1 MELNAYE
8 KMLTALLG
16 ESLQEKLRQSQPGHC
31 LRLEGLPNTVLHEL
45 CTRLQGEPGTA
56 VVLLSNHPTES
67 FEVSATKLIELRN
80 QAENSHV
87 LLVFIPSNL
96 RTAAEDSF
104 DRATFL
110 QIEVDD
116 VLVKVLKE
124 LEEMIPV
131 DQSSFYN
138 RIVEFFKNLRE
149 ELSLHQRADYILVL
163 KAAGFDPL
171 MWGQGLYTLGLIP
184 DDNLLTEEA
193 HLEQRLYQNYQAVEC
208 LKDDRLPLLGRITSL
223 EVKPNSI
230 QKPLFQFLSLQ
241 NRPEQVRV
249 WGKIVAED
257 SQYSRLNFACW
268 PIGPVADIEDLEI
281 FVNPLKGRNVV
292 TEEGGKKVP
301 TRFGRE
307 VKINVNFETQPTPM
321 QVNELTQ
328 FRIDLMRTNEDGQI
342 DKVDTIIQFKKT
354 SGRNRSRSKQVPLD
368 PVKIDQGVFF
378 FRVLGLDDAGTVLNR
393 FDGYRDPALQEEWVQ
408 RREEQGDRATRDGLE
423 GKLTCDSEDFLF
435 VIEGEDEDVENQSED
450 SFRREK
456 AGDLFQAIVKTHL
469 DYIHND
475 LIGKLDSVTIE
486 DRIWSEG
493 IESNRSDC
501 SLEVRFNDIRH
512 HYVIPMASSLRRI
525 EHQMLQQ
532 PEKLGL
538 FRVDFSSES
547 DKGDPHLRDNLLGD
561 EAPNDFIEARKK
573 VFNAIL
579 SQVVDS
585 HGTGQRLGIAE
596 ICDLEVLGDD
606 IENYL
611 ACYQQWMM
619 DLLGEA
625 ETNFNRDLSSEVQ
638 RLQMLDCIEIVV
650 SKIGGQ
656 REHIYAMTPLHPLRL
671 AARLQRRRLFSH
683 WEQLSLENDAPKTL
697 WTKELEQFFLGGLL
711 SGNYPLIL
719 HGGNLRSFYY
729 GGELAPGWGA
739 YFPVSAIDRHS
750 EATTSTRALMGQ
762 VQNELGIPK
771 AMREE
776 TDYSSY
782 TLYRQ
787 IRRYLLQHPY
797 IEVLILNVFNPG
809 DGSKLIECMKRLQK
823 EPVFEDLRYEFRLFT
838 NAMNSANADSAF
850 DEFLRPTG
858 TVSGE
863 TDAFIFPSENSL
875 FPKIRFSRSSIDDYL
890 KNPQFYEAHLSVILD
905 LFPVRTQIIKPQQDG
920 LRSLFCHG
928 LIVEPIQQPQ
938 LSSEDIWGWSRYLAI
953 NEANPMS
960 EDDMLTD
967 PMCKTLG
974 HLQHLV
980 ALSMAGKWTDGIPCL
995 SLSLKDEGNILLYHI
1010 HENSD
1015 WVVTIDRNFGIDL
1028 FDTSAH
1034 SDDVPY
1040 LLDYSPGFGF
1050 GEAPIF
1056 LTTRLSSEVQRL
1068 LQPHL
1073 SKFGLIDEG
1082 QDKEQ
1087 IREFLEI
1094 LRSVSGSV
1102 IMQLTASPN
1111 QAFET
1116 IGIGLSRLMLGDLD
1130 LLNDS
1135 IFIPLDMHKEL
1146 FDVAFRDNTD
1156 IESRQRGD
1164 ILLVSCDPLSDTVH
1178 FQVIEVK
1185 CRRYIGDGT
1194 SLDSLKT
1201 EMSVQLDQTVE
1212 CLQFHFDP
1220 NYKIPDR
1227 LDREVK
1233 NHQLNELI
1241 SFYLARAKRYGLVN
1255 EEALKDF
1262 EALMNN
1268 LHSGYKIAFN
1278 KIGLIFEFENENEEI
1293 VTTKENE
1300 DLVFFHAGYRSIKKL
1315 FNQITDSEKEE
1326 PKEDLLT
1333 VRDILTRRPVKRP
1346 RMKVVQVKEKES
1358 EESESLTYSDKRIG
1372 HDIPQAAES
1381 LTADADNQSEITHD
1395 SSSIFES
1402 EKKDQDD
1409 GEGAV
1414 AREAK
1419 EERNIEPPEYTD
1431 LIGDTEAS
1439 PQYGVLG
1446 IGPNNRKVALDLNG
1460 CNTIS
1465 LFGVPGSGKSYT
1477 VGTIVEMAT
1486 RAFEHVNLLPQP
1498 LATVI
1503 FHFHESEDYPPEFVS
1518 MCHPNNREME
1528 IEMLEKT
1535 YGAKPGALEDVVL
1548 LVPEDKV
1555 EERKR
1560 EYPSTNVEP
1569 IAFSSQELSIK
1580 DWKFLMG
1587 AIGNQAM
1594 YMHHLN
1600 MIMRKGRSNLTL
1612 KIIREG
1618 VDASRLS
1625 DAQKEFAL
1633 NRLEL
1638 AEQFVDDTAQLRS
1651 LLKPGRLVI
1660 VDLRDEFIEKDQAL
1674 GLFVVM
1680 LNIFAGAKG
1689 EDGNPFNKL
1698 IVFDEAHKYITHSDL
1713 TAHVVEVIRQMR
1725 HQGVTMLM
1733 ASQDPPSLPSAVIEL
1748 SSVILLHRFNSP
1760 QWLKHIQKS
1769 VVALQDLTAT
1779 QLASLQP
1786 GDAFL
1791 WANKATNTEWT
1802 RKGIKVKTRPRITMH
1817 GGSTQRAVE

>member
-8 KMLTALLG
+8 KILTNHLS
-16 ESLQEKLRQSQPGHC
+16 ESLKERLGQSQAGHC
-31 LRLEGLPNTVLHEL
+31 LRLEGLPNIVLHEL
-45 CTRLQGEPGTA
+45 CTRLQREPGTV
-56 VVLLSNHPTES
+56 VVLLSNHPMES

-116 VLVKVLKE
+116 VLVQVLRE
-124 LEEMIPV
+124 LEKMIPL
-131 DQSSFYN
+131 DQRSFYN

-149 ELSLHQRADYILVL
+149 ERSLHQWADYILAL
-163 KAAGFDPL
+163 KAARFDQL

-184 DDNLLTEEA
+184 DDDLLTEES

-230 QKPLFQFLSLQ
+230 QKHLFQFLRLQ
-241 NRPEQVRV
+241 NRPEQIRV
-249 WGKIVAED
+249 WGKKVADD
-257 SQYSRLNFACW
+257 SQYSHLNFACW
-268 PIGPVADIEDLEI
+268 PIGPVADSADLKI
-281 FVNPLKGRNVV
+281 DVSPLQGRNVV
-292 TEEGGKKVP
+292 TEEGGKKVS
-301 TRFGRE
+301 TKFRRE
-307 VKINVNFETQPTPM
+307 VKINVKFETWPTPM

-342 DKVDTIIQFKKT
+342 EKVDTIIQFKKT
-354 SGRNRSRSKQVPLD
+354 SGRSQSRSKQVPLD

-378 FRVLGLDDAGTVLNR
+378 FRVLALDDAGTVLNR
-393 FDGYRDPALQEEWVQ
+393 FDKYRDLALQKEWRQ
-408 RREEQGDRATRDGLE
+408 RREEQGNLATREGLE

-435 VIEGEDEDVENQSED
+435 LIEDEGEDEDIENPSED
-450 SFRREK
+450 SFRCEK
-456 AGDLFQAIVKTHL
+456 AGDLFQAMVKTHL
-469 DYIHND
+469 DYIRDD

-493 IESNRSDC
+493 IESNRRDC

-525 EHQMLQQ
+525 EHKMLQL

-538 FRVDFSSES
+538 FRVDFSSGS

-561 EAPNDFIEARKK
+561 EAPNDFIEARKR

-579 SQVVDS
+579 SQVVDP
-585 HGTGQRLGIAE
+585 HGTGQGFGIAE
-596 ICDLEVLGDD
+596 VCDLEVLGDD

-638 RLQMLDCIEIVV
+638 RLQMLDCVEIVV

-656 REHIYAMTPLHPLRL
+656 REHIYAMTPLHPIRL
-671 AARLQRRRLFSH
+671 AARLQRRRLFSY
-683 WEQLSLENDAPKTL
+683 WEQLSLENDVPAAL
-697 WTKELEQFFLGGLL
+697 WTEELEQFFGGGLK

-719 HGGNLRSFYY
+719 HGGNLGSFYY
-729 GGELAPGWGA
+729 GGEIAPGWGA

-750 EATTSTRALMGQ
+750 DATTSTRALMGQ

-771 AMREE
+771 TMREE

-797 IEVLILNVFNPG
+797 IDVLILNIFNPG
-809 DGSKLIECMKRLQK
+809 DGSQLIECVKELQK
-823 EPVFEDLRYEFRLFT
+823 KPVFEDLRYEFRLFT
-838 NAMNSANADSAF
+838 NTMNSTNADSAF

-863 TDAFIFPSENSL
+863 TDAFILPSSNPL

-890 KNPQFYEAHLSVILD
+890 KNPQSYEAHLSVILD
-905 LFPVRTQIIKPQQDG
+905 LFPVKARIIKPQPDG

-928 LIVEPIQQPQ
+928 LIIKPIQRPHS
-938 LSSEDIWGWSRYLAI
+938 SSEDIWGWSRYLVI
-953 NEANPMS
+953 NEAHPMS

-967 PMCKTLG
+967 PICKTLG

-980 ALSMAGKWTDGIPCL
+980 ALSMAGKWTDGMPCL
-995 SLSLKDEGNILLYHI
+995 SLSLKDEGNVLLYHI

-1015 WVVTIDRNFGIDL
+1015 WVVTIDRNVGIDL

-1034 SDDVPY
+1034 SDDIPY
-1040 LLDYSPGFGF
+1040 LLDYSPGVGF

-1056 LTTRLSSEVQRL
+1056 LTTRLSSEVQGL
-1068 LQPHL
+1068 LRPHL
-1073 SKFGLIDEG
+1073 SKFGLINEG
-1082 QDKEQ
+1082 QDEEQ
-1087 IREFLEI
+1087 IRKFLEI

-1116 IGIGLSRLMLGDLD
+1116 IGIGLSRLMLGELD
-1130 LLNDS
+1130 LLSDS

-1146 FDVAFRDNTD
+1146 FDDAFRDNKD
-1156 IESRQRGD
+1156 IENRQRGD
-1164 ILLVSCDPLSDTVH
+1164 ILLVSCDPLSDTIH

-1185 CRRYIGDGT
+1185 CRRYIGDGI

-1201 EMSVQLDQTVE
+1201 KMSAQLDRTVE

-1315 FNQITDSEKEE
+1315 FNQITDSKKEE
-1326 PKEDLLT
+1326 PREDLLT

-1346 RMKVVQVKEKES
+1346 RMKVVQV
-1358 EESESLTYSDKRIG
+1358 EE
-1372 HDIPQAAES
+1372 
-1381 LTADADNQSEITHD
+1381 
-1395 SSSIFES
+1395 
-1402 EKKDQDD
+1402 
-1409 GEGAV
+1409 
-1414 AREAK
+1414 
-1419 EERNIEPPEYTD
+1419 
-1431 LIGDTEAS
+1431 
-1439 PQYGVLG
+1439 
-1446 IGPNNRKVALDLNG
+1446 
-1460 CNTIS
+1460 
-1465 LFGVPGSGKSYT
+1465 
-1477 VGTIVEMAT
+1477 
-1486 RAFEHVNLLPQP
+1486 
-1498 LATVI
+1498 
-1503 FHFHESEDYPPEFVS
+1503 
-1518 MCHPNNREME
+1518 
-1528 IEMLEKT
+1528 
-1535 YGAKPGALEDVVL
+1535 
-1548 LVPEDKV
+1548 
-1555 EERKR
+1555 
-1560 EYPSTNVEP
+1560 
-1569 IAFSSQELSIK
+1569 
-1580 DWKFLMG
+1580 
-1587 AIGNQAM
+1587 
-1594 YMHHLN
+1594 
-1600 MIMRKGRSNLTL
+1600 
-1612 KIIREG
+1612 
-1618 VDASRLS
+1618 
-1625 DAQKEFAL
+1625 
-1633 NRLEL
+1633 
-1638 AEQFVDDTAQLRS
+1638 
-1651 LLKPGRLVI
+1651 
-1660 VDLRDEFIEKDQAL
+1660 
-1674 GLFVVM
+1674 
-1680 LNIFAGAKG
+1680 KG
-1689 EDGNPFNKL
+1689 E
-1698 IVFDEAHKYITHSDL
+1698 
-1713 TAHVVEVIRQMR
+1713 R
-1725 HQGVTMLM
+1725 
-1733 ASQDPPSLPSAVIEL
+1733 
-1748 SSVILLHRFNSP
+1748 
-1760 QWLKHIQKS
+1760 
-1769 VVALQDLTAT
+1769 
-1779 QLASLQP
+1779 
-1786 GDAFL
+1786 
-1791 WANKATNTEWT
+1791 T
-1802 RKGIKVKTRPRITMH
+1802 RGI
-1817 GGSTQRAVE
+1817 